1 MCDVYM
7 MVALVI
13 VGLILGATVGGF
25 LVWKRKQK
33 IAKVLDDF
41 YAKRDGLE
49 KDAKEILDRI
59 REVF

>member
-1 MCDVYM
+1 MCDIYM

-13 VGLILGATVGGF
+13 AGLILGAAAGGF

-33 IAKVLDDF
+33 ITKVLDDF